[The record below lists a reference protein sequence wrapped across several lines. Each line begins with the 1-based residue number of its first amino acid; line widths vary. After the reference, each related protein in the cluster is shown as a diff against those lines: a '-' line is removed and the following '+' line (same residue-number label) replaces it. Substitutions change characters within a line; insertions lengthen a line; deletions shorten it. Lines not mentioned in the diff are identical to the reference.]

1 MPTYI
6 GLLRFTQKGSEN
18 IKEFPAR
25 FDTARQAFKAHG
37 GEVKAFYVTMGQ
49 YDAIAVVE
57 APNDET
63 MAHIAL
69 TVAATGN
76 IRTEHLRAFTEP
88 EYKKIFAGLP

>member
-6 GLLRFTQKGSEN
+6 GLLHFTQKGLEN

-25 FDTARQAFKAHG
+25 FDAAKQAFRAHG
-37 GEVKAFYVTMGQ
+37 GEVKAFYVVMGQ

-57 APNDET
+57 APNDEV

-69 TVAATGN
+69 TVSAKGN
-76 IRTEHLRAFTEP
+76 IKTEHLRAFTET
-88 EYKKIFAGLP
+88 EYKKIFAELP

>member
-6 GLLRFTQKGSEN
+6 GLLRFTQKGVEN

-25 FDTARQAFKAHG
+25 LDVARQDFIAHG
-37 GEVKAFYVTMGQ
+37 GEVKAFYLVMGR
-49 YDAIAVVE
+49 YDAVAIIE
-57 APNDET
+57 APNDEV

-69 TVAATGN
+69 TVSAKGN
-76 IRTEHLRAFTEP
+76 IHTEHLRAFTET

>member
-76 IRTEHLRAFTEP
+76 IHTEHLRAFTEP

>member
-6 GLLRFTQKGSEN
+6 GLLRFTQKGLEN

-25 FDTARQAFKAHG
+25 FDAAKQAFQAHG
-37 GEVKAFYVTMGQ
+37 GQVKAFYVVMGQ
-49 YDAIAVVE
+49 YDAVAVVE

-69 TVAATGN
+69 TVASKGN
-76 IRTEHLRAFTEP
+76 IQTEHLRAFTET
-88 EYKKIFAGLP
+88 EYKKIFAELP

>member
-25 FDTARQAFKAHG
+25 FDAARQAFKAHG

-49 YDAIAVVE
+49 YDAVAVVE
-57 APNDET
+57 APSDEI

-69 TVAATGN
+69 TVASKGN
-76 IRTEHLRAFTEP
+76 IHTEHLRAFTEP
-88 EYKKIFAGLP
+88 EYKKIFAELP

>member
-25 FDTARQAFKAHG
+25 FDAARQAFRAQG

-49 YDAIAVVE
+49 YDAIAIVE

-63 MAHIAL
+63 MARIAL
-69 TVAATGN
+69 TVASKGN
-76 IRTEHLRAFTEP
+76 IHTEHLRAFTET
-88 EYKKIFAGLP
+88 EYKKIFSELP